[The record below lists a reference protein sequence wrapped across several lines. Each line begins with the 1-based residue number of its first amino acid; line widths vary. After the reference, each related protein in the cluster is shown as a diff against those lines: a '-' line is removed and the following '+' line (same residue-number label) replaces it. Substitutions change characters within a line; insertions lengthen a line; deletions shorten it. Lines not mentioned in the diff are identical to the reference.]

1 MEPVLLLPHSPN
13 SLPST
18 PRFSAALSAPFGTRL
33 PLQRSQP
40 CTALHR
46 NLILVS
52 ITQPLQD
59 GFYHRFCTST
69 RYQGPQATDCKSCI
83 KYTCLARLANAY
95 QYYASLVALM
105 ETLSSAKN
113 AGPQAIQLA
122 DVAAFA
128 ATLISIMKV
137 S

>member
-1 MEPVLLLPHSPN
+1 
-13 SLPST
+13 
-18 PRFSAALSAPFGTRL
+18 
-33 PLQRSQP
+33 
-40 CTALHR
+40 
-46 NLILVS
+46 
-52 ITQPLQD
+52 
-59 GFYHRFCTST
+59 
-69 RYQGPQATDCKSCI
+69 
-83 KYTCLARLANAY
+83 
-95 QYYASLVALM
+95 M